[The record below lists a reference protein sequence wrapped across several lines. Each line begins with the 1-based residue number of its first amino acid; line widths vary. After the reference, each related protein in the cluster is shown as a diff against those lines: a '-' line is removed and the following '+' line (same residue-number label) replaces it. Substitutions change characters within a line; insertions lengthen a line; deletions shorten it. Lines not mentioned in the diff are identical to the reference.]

1 MSKKKK
7 NKFTLKNV
15 LEDFTKELVNDC
27 ARNLVKDSPYKES
40 AEDVY
45 YKVIPRLQVFVRWF
59 DSDFNNLPF

>member
-7 NKFTLKNV
+7 FTLKKV

-27 ARNLVKDSPYKES
+27 ARNLVKDPPYKES

-45 YKVIPRLQVFVRWF
+45 YKVIPRLQVFVRMF
-59 DSDFNNLPF
+59 DSDFNILPF

>member
-1 MSKKKK
+1 MSKKK
-7 NKFTLKNV
+7 KFTLKNV

>member
-1 MSKKKK
+1 MSKK
-7 NKFTLKNV
+7 KFTLKNV

>member
-1 MSKKKK
+1 MSKKK
-7 NKFTLKNV
+7 NKFTLKKV

-27 ARNLVKDSPYKES
+27 ARNSFKDNPFKES

-45 YKVIPRLQVFVRWF
+45 YKVIPRLQVFARWF